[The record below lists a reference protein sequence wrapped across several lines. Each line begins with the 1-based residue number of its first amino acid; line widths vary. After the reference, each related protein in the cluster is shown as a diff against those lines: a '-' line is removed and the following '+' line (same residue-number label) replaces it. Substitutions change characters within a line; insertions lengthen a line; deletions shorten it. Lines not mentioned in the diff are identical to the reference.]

1 MLVDIHIMK
10 EDGTPG
16 RLHDTID
23 LPYVAL
29 KEGVKVDYNGRKYK
43 LLTGIRAMI
52 VVPRECLRNA

>member
-10 EDGTPG
+10 DDGTPG

-23 LPYVAL
+23 VPYVAI
-29 KEGVKVDYNGRKYK
+29 KEGVKIDYNGRKYK

-52 VVPRECLRNA
+52 VVPEEGLK

>member
-10 EDGTPG
+10 PDGTPG

-23 LPYVAL
+23 LPYIAY

-52 VVPRECLRNA
+52 VVPREELK

>member
-16 RLHDTID
+16 RLHDTIE
-23 LPYVAL
+23 LPYIAQM
-29 KEGVKVDYNGRKYK
+29 EGVKVEYNGRKYK

-52 VVPRECLRNA
+52 VVPAEELK

>member
-10 EDGTPG
+10 PDGTPG

-29 KEGVKVDYNGRKYK
+29 KEGVKVEYNGAKYK

-52 VVPRECLRNA
+52 VVPRENLKNA

>member
-10 EDGTPG
+10 PDGTPG

-23 LPYVAL
+23 LPYIAY
-29 KEGVKVDYNGRKYK
+29 KEGVKVDYNGRQYK

-52 VVPRECLRNA
+52 VVPREELK

>member
-10 EDGTPG
+10 PDGTPG

-23 LPYVAL
+23 TPYVAL
-29 KEGVKVDYNGRKYK
+29 KEGVKVDYNGHQYK

-52 VVPRECLRNA
+52 VVPREELK

>member
-1 MLVDIHIMK
+1 MLVDVHIAK

-29 KEGVKVDYNGRKYK
+29 KEGVKVEYNGCKYK

-52 VVPRECLRNA
+52 VVPVEELK